1 MAMCNW
7 CGDEYEVESLW
18 QTDHKCINAEERE
31 YTCKDCN
38 LIYTLSAERIETE
51 APKHDSFICDICEDK

>member
-18 QTDHKCINAEERE
+18 QTDHRCINTKEEE
-31 YTCKDCN
+31 
-38 LIYTLSAERIETE
+38 
-51 APKHDSFICDICEDK
+51 